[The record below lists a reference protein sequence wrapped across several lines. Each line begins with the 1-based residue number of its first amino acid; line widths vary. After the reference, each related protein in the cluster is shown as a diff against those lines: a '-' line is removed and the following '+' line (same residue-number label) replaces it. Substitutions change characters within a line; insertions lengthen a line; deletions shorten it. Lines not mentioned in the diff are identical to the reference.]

1 MKICDS
7 MRLIL
12 PQKQAVMTQILKSP
26 EGIDKLMAELWSRHR
41 AGTLAHARRI
51 YMVDIPV
58 PAAAELES
66 QSRSSTITLSRD
78 ALTAALQK
86 AAHTLGGW

>member
-7 MRLIL
+7 MWLIL
-12 PQKQAVMTQILKSP
+12 PQKQAVMTQILKSS

-58 PAAAELES
+58 PAA
-66 QSRSSTITLSRD
+66 
-78 ALTAALQK
+78 LQK
-86 AAHTLGGW
+86 AAQTLGGW

>member
-1 MKICDS
+1 
-7 MRLIL
+7 
-12 PQKQAVMTQILKSP
+12 MTQILKSP
-26 EGIDKLMAELWSRHR
+26 EGIDKLMAEELWSRHR

-51 YMVDIPV
+51 YMVDIPA

-66 QSRSSTITLSRD
+66 QSRSSTIALSRD

-86 AAHTLGGW
+86 AAQTLGGW